1 MDVDAIRKFKGIF
14 VSALTPFDE
23 NYEVDYKQIKC
34 YTDFVIDK
42 GVHGIVTC
50 GVNGEFSS
58 MSLGERKKVIKTT
71 IDAAKERVPVIAGAY
86 SCSFKESIELA
97 KYAEEV
103 GASGV
108 ILSTPYF
115 FRKPSEI
122 GLFDYFSDI
131 LSHVKKIPVIL
142 CNVPI
147 YSLIE
152 IKSNLVEN
160 LIAKHKNLVGLKDLS
175 GNPEKIREY
184 AGTFENLSVF
194 IASDQ
199 IAFHGLNVGSDGI
212 VSAIASVF
220 PEYLL
225 RIYNHHSKREID
237 QAWIEQESL
246 SGIRSLMKRFPSRSA
261 QKFILSKLCGK
272 ESFVRPPLRNL
283 TEEEK
288 ENLVLILH
296 EHGLIMEKA
305 IPM

>member
-1 MDVDAIRKFKGIF
+1 VGIIKKFKGIF

-23 NYEVDYKQIKC
+23 NYEVDYKLIKC

-42 GVHGIVTC
+42 GVHGIVSC

-58 MSLGERKKVIKTT
+58 MSMGERKKVIKTT
-71 IDAAKERVPVIAGAY
+71 IDAAKEKVPIIAGAY
-86 SCSFKESIELA
+86 SSSYKESIELA
-97 KYAEEV
+97 TYAEEA
-103 GASGV
+103 GAAGV
-108 ILSTPYF
+108 ILTTPYF
-115 FRKPSEI
+115 FRKPSDI

-131 LSHVKKIPVIL
+131 LDHVKKIPVIL

-152 IKSNLVEN
+152 IKSKLIEN
-160 LIAKHKNLVGLKDLS
+160 LLAKHKNIAGIKDLS

-194 IASDQ
+194 VASDQ
-199 IAFHGLNVGSDGI
+199 MAFHGLNVGSDGV

-225 RIYNHHSKREID
+225 KIYNLHNKREID

-246 SGIRSLMKRFPSRSA
+246 TGIRALMKRFPSRAA

-272 ESFVRPPLRNL
+272 EAYVRPPLRNL
-283 TEEEK
+283 TGEEK
-288 ENLVLILH
+288 DNLVLILQ
-296 EHGLIMEKA
+296 EHGLIMEKP